1 MLIWI
6 NGTFG
11 VGKTQAAF
19 GLHRKLPGSAVV
31 DPELLGFGIQRMYP
45 PAIRDDFQETPW
57 WAPTA
62 AEILVD
68 ISRKHPG
75 LLIVPMTLADPA
87 RHGTIFGALQGAGVK
102 TVHVTLLAD
111 RGTVLR
117 RLRTRLDGRSSWAA
131 QRFTDTDQALRDA
144 HFAEHLHTDG
154 MGTLQVVERIGALAG
169 VSLSHSVAE
178 RAVQPARRLGVMLR
192 HIR

>member
-19 GLHRKLPGSAVV
+19 GPHRKLPGSAVV

-75 LLIVPMTLADPA
+75 TLIVPMTLTDPSRQRSFSTSCTA
-87 RHGTIFGALQGAGVK
+87 QTS
-102 TVHVTLLAD
+102 
-111 RGTVLR
+111 R
-117 RLRTRLDGRSSWAA
+117 RC
-131 QRFTDTDQALRDA
+131 
-144 HFAEHLHTDG
+144 
-154 MGTLQVVERIGALAG
+154 M
-169 VSLSHSVAE
+169 
-178 RAVQPARRLGVMLR
+178 
-192 HIR
+192 

>member
-1 MLIWI
+1 VLIWI

-75 LLIVPMTLADPA
+75 TLIVPMTLTDPVRRRVIFDALHGAD
-87 RHGTIFGALQGAGVK
+87 IK
-102 TVHVTLLAD
+102 TLHVTLLANQT
-111 RGTVLR
+111 TVLR
-117 RLRTRLDGRSSWAA
+117 RLRSRLDGRSSWAA
-131 QRFTDTDQALRDA
+131 QRFEDADAALRADPFGEPLA
-144 HFAEHLHTDG
+144 TDG
-154 MGTLQVVERIGALAG
+154 MSVPQVVEHIGALAG
-169 VSLSHSVAE
+169 VSLSHSLAE
-178 RAVQPARRLGVMLR
+178 RLAQPARRLGVTLR

>member
-1 MLIWI
+1 VLIWI

-75 LLIVPMTLADPA
+75 TLIVPMTLTDPVRRRVMFDTLHRAD
-87 RHGTIFGALQGAGVK
+87 IK
-102 TVHVTLLAD
+102 TLHVTLLANQT
-111 RGTVLR
+111 TVLR
-117 RLRTRLDGRSSWAA
+117 RLRSRLDGRSSWAA
-131 QRFTDTDQALRDA
+131 RRFADADAALRADPFGERLA
-144 HFAEHLHTDG
+144 TDG
-154 MGTLQVVERIGALAG
+154 MSVPQVVEHIGALAG
-169 VSLSHSVAE
+169 VSLSHSLAE
-178 RAVQPARRLGVMLR
+178 RLAQPARRLGVTLR